1 MVKRIK
7 EDFIRNRKDRVYE
20 SRKKIDSINT
30 AARAL
35 ETSQIWF
42 QDESIMELCNKQTR
56 MNVQDTRMNVQDTR
70 MNVQDIRM
78 NVQDTRMNVQNR
90 SKNNILFKKI
100 GLLVSIGL
108 IKHGFRASRRDAGGL
123 YFYIYLYI

>member
-1 MVKRIK
+1 MNVKYGEMVKRIK

-70 MNVQDIRM
+70 MNVQ
-78 NVQDTRMNVQNR
+78 NR
-90 SKNNILFKKI
+90 SKNNILFKKNRF
-100 GLLVSIGL
+100 VSEYRI
-108 IKHGFRASRRDAGGL
+108 D
-123 YFYIYLYI
+123 